1 MLSITYKLLIQY
13 IFNLTQHTE
22 AFQIHEVYVCIFNY
36 NYVYLCVYNVDLIH
50 NYMYIAAY

>member
-22 AFQIHEVYVCIFNY
+22 AFQIHEVNVCIFNY
-36 NYVYLCVYNVDLIH
+36 NYVYLCVCNVDLIH